1 MPLTPMRVWQAIEE
15 AKGRGAGPAATEQGG
30 DVPDPPSA
38 NQGGSL

>member
-1 MPLTPMRVWQAIEE
+1 MRVWQAIEE
-15 AKGRGAGPAATEQGG
+15 AKGKGSGPPDTEQGHD